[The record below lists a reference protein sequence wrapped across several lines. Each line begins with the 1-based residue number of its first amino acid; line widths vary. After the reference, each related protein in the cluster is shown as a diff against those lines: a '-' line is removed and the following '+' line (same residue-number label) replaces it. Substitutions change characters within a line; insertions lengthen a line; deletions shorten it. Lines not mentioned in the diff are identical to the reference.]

1 MTSSIAYS
9 GIDENFPV
17 AGQDNNSQG
26 FRDNFLYVK
35 EGLAQAYSE
44 ITDLQNN
51 TAKLN
56 EDNDFGGIKK
66 LENGIQRRLN
76 HFATSLGSISNATLN
91 IDTRDA
97 DVFTVTI
104 ALEDP
109 VGPGITITFGNWP
122 TGDEI
127 VERRVRLILSS
138 NGTTCPV
145 AFATSDG
152 GAVKKDN
159 NFPSPFNTGT
169 NVNVDFIIEATKLSN
184 RNVVYLKYV
193 GQFV

>member
-35 EGLAQAYSE
+35 EGLAQAYTE

-76 HFATSLGSISNATLN
+76 HFVTSLGTLTTATN

-97 DVFTVTI
+97 DVFTATI
-104 ALEDP
+104 GGD
-109 VGPGITITFGNWP
+109 ITITFGNWP

-127 VERRVRLILSS
+127 VERRIRLILTS
-138 NGTTCPV
+138 NGTTKNV
-145 AFATSDG
+145 VFATSG
-152 GAVKKDN
+152 GGSIRKSAAL
-159 NFPSPFNTGT
+159 PSPFVTGV
-169 NVNVDFIIEATKLSN
+169 NVNADFIIEATKLSN
-184 RNVVYLKYV
+184 RNIVYLNYL
-193 GQFV
+193 GLYA

>member
-56 EDNDFGGIKK
+56 DDNDFGGIKK

-76 HFATSLGSISNATLN
+76 HFVTSLGTLTTATN

-97 DVFTVTI
+97 DVFTGTI
-104 ALEDP
+104 GAA
-109 VGPGITITFGNWP
+109 ITITFGNWP
-122 TGDEI
+122 SGDEI
-127 VERRVRLILSS
+127 VERRIRLILTS
-138 NGTTCPV
+138 NGSSFPLV
-145 AFATSDG
+145 FATSG
-152 GAVKKDN
+152 GGSVRKVGS
-159 NFPSPFNTGT
+159 FPAPFNTGT
-169 NVNVDFIIEATKLSN
+169 NVNGDFIIEATKLSN
-184 RNVVYLKYV
+184 RNIVYLNYL
-193 GQFV
+193 GFYS

>member
-76 HFATSLGSISNATLN
+76 HFATSLGTISSATN
-91 IDTRDA
+91 VITTAA
-97 DVFTVTI
+97 DVFTAI
-104 ALEDP
+104 IGAGL
-109 VGPGITITFGNWP
+109 TITFGNWP

-138 NGTTCPV
+138 NGTSYPV
-145 AFATSDG
+145 VFATSG
-152 GAVKKDN
+152 GGSVKKDD

>member
-76 HFATSLGSISNATLN
+76 HFATSLGTISSATN

-97 DVFTVTI
+97 DVFTAI
-104 ALEDP
+104 IGA
-109 VGPGITITFGNWP
+109 GITITFGNWP

-138 NGTTCPV
+138 NGTSYPV
-145 AFATSDG
+145 VFATSG
-152 GAVKKDN
+152 GGSVKKDD

>member
-1 MTSSIAYS
+1 MTSSIASS

-17 AGQDNNSQG
+17 AGVDNNSQG

-35 EGLAQAYSE
+35 EGLAQAASE

-76 HFATSLGSISNATLN
+76 HFAASLGTITSPTN

-97 DVFTVTI
+97 DMFTATI
-104 ALEDP
+104 GADL
-109 VGPGITITFGNWP
+109 TITFGNWP
-122 TGDEI
+122 SGDEI
-127 VERRVRLILSS
+127 VERKIRLILTSS
-138 NGTTCPV
+138 GTNRAV
-145 AFATSDG
+145 NFATSG
-152 GAVKKDN
+152 GGIVKKSGFE
-159 NFPSPFNTGT
+159 NFSPTNQFSTGT
-169 NVNVDFIIEATKLSN
+169 NVNGDFIIEATKLSN
-184 RNVVYLKYV
+184 RNVVYLKYL

>member
-26 FRDNFLYVK
+26 FRDNFLYIK

-56 EDNDFGGIKK
+56 VDNDFGGIKK
-66 LENGIQRRLN
+66 LENGIQRRLSN
-76 HFATSLGSISNATLN
+76 FATSLGTITSATN

-97 DVFTVTI
+97 DTFIATVGGT
-104 ALEDP
+104 
-109 VGPGITITFGNWP
+109 GPYAITFGNWP
-122 TGDEI
+122 SGDEI
-127 VERRVRLILSS
+127 VERKIRLVLTS
-138 NGTTCPV
+138 NGTSV
-145 AFATSDG
+145 QLNFATSG
-152 GAVKKDN
+152 GGVVKKSGFE
-159 NFPSPFNTGT
+159 NFVPSNQFSTGT
-169 NVNVDFIIEATKLSN
+169 NVNADFIIEATKLSN
-184 RNVVYLKYV
+184 RNVVYLKYI
-193 GQFV
+193 GQFL

>member
-26 FRDNFLYVK
+26 FRDNFLYIK

-76 HFATSLGSISNATLN
+76 HFATSLGTLTTATN

-97 DVFTVTI
+97 DTFIITVGAAVT
-104 ALEDP
+104 L
-109 VGPGITITFGNWP
+109 TFGNWP

-127 VERRVRLILSS
+127 VERKIRLILTS
-138 NGTTCPV
+138 NGTSFTV
-145 AFATSDG
+145 NFATSGGGTIRKDG
-152 GAVKKDN
+152 S
-159 NFPSPFNTGT
+159 FPSPFNTGV
-169 NVNVDFIIEATKLSN
+169 NVNGDFIIEATKLSN
-184 RNVVYLKYV
+184 KNVVYLRYL
-193 GQFV
+193 GLFV

>member
-26 FRDNFLYVK
+26 FRDNFLYV
-35 EGLAQAYSE
+35 AQAYSE

-76 HFATSLGSISNATLN
+76 HFATSLGTISSATN

-97 DVFTVTI
+97 DVFTAI
-104 ALEDP
+104 IGAGL
-109 VGPGITITFGNWP
+109 TITFGNWP

-138 NGTTCPV
+138 NGTSYPV
-145 AFATSDG
+145 VFATSG
-152 GAVKKDN
+152 GGSVKKDD

-169 NVNVDFIIEATKLSN
+169 NVNIDFIIEATKLSN

>member
-1 MTSSIAYS
+1 MTSSIASS

-17 AGQDNNSQG
+17 AGVDNNSQG

-35 EGLAQAYSE
+35 EGLAQAASE

-76 HFATSLGSISNATLN
+76 HFAASLGTITSPTN

-97 DVFTVTI
+97 DMFTATI
-104 ALEDP
+104 GAGL
-109 VGPGITITFGNWP
+109 TITFGNWP
-122 TGDEI
+122 SGDEI
-127 VERRVRLILSS
+127 VERKIRLILTSS
-138 NGTTCPV
+138 GTSYAV
-145 AFATSDG
+145 NFATSG
-152 GAVKKDN
+152 GGSVKKDGS
-159 NFPSPFNTGT
+159 FPSPFNTGT
-169 NVNVDFIIEATKLSN
+169 NVNGDFIIEATKLSN
-184 RNVVYLKYV
+184 RNVVYLKYL